1 MLMTAFLI
9 PTLLVGCTTSG
20 SVPVQPALPP
30 LPHDLAAECADPG
43 VRGGKSA
50 TTEIARN
57 RKALADC
64 KARHRDTVGFYDG
77 LRAGLG
83 AE

>member
-1 MLMTAFLI
+1 MTAFLL
-9 PTLLVGCTTSG
+9 PTLLAGCTTYG
-20 SVPVQPALPP
+20 SVPVPSVLPP
-30 LPHDLAAECADPG
+30 LPYDLAADCDDPG

-50 TTEIARN
+50 ITEIARN
-57 RKALADC
+57 RKALAEC

-77 LRAGLG
+77 LRAKMG